1 MRIGIDVGGT
11 DLSAALVDQNGNL
24 SFKHSAATCTA
35 KTASDITDIITGTVD
50 AVIADSGISTNDI
63 EFMGIGVPGR
73 TDIKTGTAIMAGN
86 LPFDNNCFK
95 DIFMRRYGVNSYLD
109 NDANCAAWGEYLF
122 GGGRGNEVFVMIT
135 LGTGIGGGAVIN
147 GKLLHGVRNRAAE
160 LGHQVIDMN
169 GPLCECGRRGC
180 FETLAS
186 TKALVSRVRAAAE
199 KDPHGTIAD
208 IINEKG
214 VCDGRTLFYALDAG
228 DATAKRLFDEYINF
242 LYIGVSNIIW
252 AFRPELMVIGGGI
265 AKEGERIISPLRDM
279 INYPECRIQAS
290 SLRGDAGIIGA
301 AMLDIERQGNTSQV

>member
-11 DLSAALVDQNGNL
+11 DLSAALIDKNGV
-24 SFKHSAATCTA
+24 KTHEHSAPTYAART
-35 KTASDITDIITGTVD
+35 SDDISAIVTDTVD
-50 AVIADSGISTNDI
+50 AVIESSGISLKDI

-86 LPFDNNCFK
+86 LPFDNTCFGE
-95 DIFMRRYGVNSYLD
+95 IFQRRYGVRSYLD

-122 GGGRGNEVFVMIT
+122 GGGKGSEVFVMIT

-147 GKLLHGVRNRAAE
+147 GKLLHGVKNRAAE

-169 GPLCECGRRGC
+169 GAECECGRRGC
-180 FETLAS
+180 FETVAS
-186 TKALVSRVRAAAE
+186 TKALVSRVRASAE
-199 KDPHGTIAD
+199 RNPNGTIAE
-208 IINEKG
+208 IIKEKG

-228 DATAKRLFDEYINF
+228 DAEAKRLFDEYINF

-265 AKEGERIISPLRDM
+265 AKEGERIIKPLREA
-279 INYPECRIQAS
+279 INYPECRIEAS
-290 SLRGDAGIIGA
+290 RLKGDAGLIGA
-301 AMLDIERQGNTSQV
+301 AMLDIERQGNVF